1 MFFFSGS
8 IFGVDRGFMVGWF
21 DTLACTHA
29 FLRVL
34 RGEAFD
40 SKTWCRFLLEFFF
53 SVLTNRSG
61 WWSRKEL
68 DVLWSLHLVDGSSFS
83 IFETH

>member
-1 MFFFSGS
+1 
-8 IFGVDRGFMVGWF
+8 MVGWF

-29 FLRVL
+29 FLRIL

-53 SVLTNRSG
+53 FFCAYE
-61 WWSRKEL
+61 WFW
-68 DVLWSLHLVDGSSFS
+68 LVVTKGA
-83 IFETH
+83 